1 MALELGG
8 EKKVVHK
15 ICSSCINDGV
25 EMVMDFILSGC
36 SVLEEDEELK

>member
-15 ICSSCINDGV
+15 NWSSCINDGV
-25 EMVMDFILSGC
+25 EMVGLHLVRLFCPWKRMKS
-36 SVLEEDEELK
+36 